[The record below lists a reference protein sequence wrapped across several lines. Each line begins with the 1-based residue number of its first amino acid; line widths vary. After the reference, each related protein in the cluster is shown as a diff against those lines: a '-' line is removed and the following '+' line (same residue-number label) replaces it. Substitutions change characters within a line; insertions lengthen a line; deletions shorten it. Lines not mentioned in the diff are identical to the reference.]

1 METIIRKNSRLKTSR
16 IIEKSPP
23 KIFPYKII
31 KSNLSKYKADINV
44 IFIGLTNSILN
55 CHKNYKFHLK
65 YIELLYEVDGNE
77 FLKDFYGIKTLYE
90 KYQQLIN
97 AYYYLYRIFPNYIVL
112 EPEYTKIM
120 MLNIYSKQKLI
131 DTNLENK
138 IEEKM
143 NRLQIFNVNN
153 NFSNFISLSS
163 SSEDNSMKKEFEKYN
178 PVFIKKPKQKL
189 NDSINSIEDLITNIE
204 IFESHDL
211 NDSIDLSRRSS
222 RRGSL
227 KRKSRRNSFKEGSRR
242 TSLKFEERRKSLLQY
257 DDNIIY
263 EENYPNND
271 KNLINKNEDNI
282 KYVKHN
288 LLVNFDEKMIKYQQF
303 RKIKD
308 FKKELSESKNNTKE
322 LVEAYYQY
330 KINEN
335 SANTTNYSYSP
346 VLTLPEIKRKMNR
359 FSMRNSIEK
368 NKLIKRKKI
377 NKDDLLLTK
386 INNDAFKL
394 IGHFYQK
401 ETPLP
406 IKFINNEKKNS
417 KIKIMK
423 KKIFNIP
430 CLLVE

>member
-1 METIIRKNSRLKTSR
+1 
-16 IIEKSPP
+16 
-23 KIFPYKII
+23 
-31 KSNLSKYKADINV
+31 
-44 IFIGLTNSILN
+44 
-55 CHKNYKFHLK
+55 
-65 YIELLYEVDGNE
+65 
-77 FLKDFYGIKTLYE
+77 
-90 KYQQLIN
+90 
-97 AYYYLYRIFPNYIVL
+97 
-112 EPEYTKIM
+112 

-178 PVFIKKPKQKL
+178 PVFIKKPKQIL

-242 TSLKFEERRKSLLQY
+242 TSLKFEERRKSLFQF

-368 NKLIKRKKI
+368 NKLIKRKKV